1 MFRRARQSL
10 PKSLNIALI
19 SRRLPTAGTA
29 TGPGF
34 LRLIARG
41 LALRG
46 HRVTIITSDLGPG
59 GATSLSDGVRIVP
72 ITAGRS
78 PRARVALSPS
88 QLRNLSRSARSA
100 RYQELVRARFLEL
113 HRESPFHV
121 VHSLDA
127 SALKLGPLKRDL
139 GFALAY
145 DVQATQMAD
154 LFALVGMGQESLG
167 SILGTSFNV
176 GLRFLST
183 YFGGDR
189 ELLAHAD
196 GIFVASP
203 RERLTLERYYMYPDA
218 KIHTVPY
225 GIDIAATS
233 GSDSSEPANSSAEA
247 SAPTPAWA
255 RTDES
260 HHVVVTVSDM
270 SEVGEMRNL
279 LYAFEQVAIRKPNA
293 RLIVIGDGPRFK
305 QIEHLTLQ
313 LALGSKV
320 IFAGDLEASD
330 VVRCIQR
337 ADVFVNLSARTSGFE
352 PSLLE
357 AMARRKLVI
366 GSEVSSISAMIEHGI
381 EGFLVRPADILE
393 ITDLMLAVFEGRV
406 DTHGVGEAARAKV
419 SSLFDPEK
427 MVADTLRAYIAV
439 LQATGRYGARFA
451 APAAPAGAPP
461 SGASHATT

>member
-1 MFRRARQSL
+1 
-10 PKSLNIALI
+10 
-19 SRRLPTAGTA
+19 
-29 TGPGF
+29 
-34 LRLIARG
+34 
-41 LALRG
+41 
-46 HRVTIITSDLGPG
+46 V
-59 GATSLSDGVRIVP
+59 
-72 ITAGRS
+72 
-78 PRARVALSPS
+78 
-88 QLRNLSRSARSA
+88 
-100 RYQELVRARFLEL
+100 
-113 HRESPFHV
+113 
-121 VHSLDA
+121 
-127 SALKLGPLKRDL
+127 
-139 GFALAY
+139 
-145 DVQATQMAD
+145 
-154 LFALVGMGQESLG
+154 
-167 SILGTSFNV
+167 
-176 GLRFLST
+176 
-183 YFGGDR
+183 
-189 ELLAHAD
+189 
-196 GIFVASP
+196 
-203 RERLTLERYYMYPDA
+203 
-218 KIHTVPY
+218 
-225 GIDIAATS
+225 
-233 GSDSSEPANSSAEA
+233 
-247 SAPTPAWA
+247 PAWA

-320 IFAGDLEASD
+320 IFAGDLEARD

-393 ITDLMLAVFEGRV
+393 ITDLMLAVFEERV
-406 DTHGVGEAARAKV
+406 DTQGVGEAARSKV